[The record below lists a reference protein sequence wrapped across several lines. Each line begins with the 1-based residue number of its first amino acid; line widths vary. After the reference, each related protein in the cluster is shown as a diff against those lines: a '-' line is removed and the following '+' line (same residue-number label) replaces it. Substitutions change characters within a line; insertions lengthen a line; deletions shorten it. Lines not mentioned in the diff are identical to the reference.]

1 MPGFYSSNSG
11 WAPCPND
18 TGGCMA
24 PAEWYPDLRRPIGKP
39 LGAATKK
46 GTVYVREFEHARAY
60 VDLSDRSKSK
70 VTWK

>member
-1 MPGFYSSNSG
+1 
-11 WAPCPND
+11 
-18 TGGCMA
+18 MA

-39 LGAATKK
+39 LGAAAKT